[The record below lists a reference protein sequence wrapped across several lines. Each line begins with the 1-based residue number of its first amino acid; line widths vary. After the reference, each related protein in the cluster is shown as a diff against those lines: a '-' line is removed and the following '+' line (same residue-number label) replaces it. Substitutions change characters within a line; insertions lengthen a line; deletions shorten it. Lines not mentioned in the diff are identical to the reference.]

1 MIGKMHNDYNMI
13 VIDTHTLLWWVSGDK
28 ELSKAAAQAIKEA
41 LAKSEVII
49 SSITIW
55 EISMLIEKNRLSLSM
70 DIESWAEEVAD
81 IKGVRFIPVDNE
93 IGIKST
99 KLPGEFHKDPADR
112 IIVATARK
120 LAVPLVTIDEK
131 IIQYPHVQT
140 IW

>member
-1 MIGKMHNDYNMI
+1 MI

-28 ELSKAAAQAIKEA
+28 QLSKAAAQAIKQA
-41 LAKSEVII
+41 LVKSEVII

-70 DIESWAEEVAD
+70 DIESWTKEVSE
-81 IKGVRFIPVDNE
+81 IKGVRFVPVDNE

-120 LAVPLVTIDEK
+120 LAVPLATVDEK

>member
-1 MIGKMHNDYNMI
+1 MI
-13 VIDTHTLLWWVSGDK
+13 VIDTHTLLWWLSGVK
-28 ELSKAAAQAIKEA
+28 QLSKVAAKAIKEA

-49 SSITIW
+49 SSMTIW
-55 EISMLIEKNRLSLSM
+55 EISMLIEKNRISLSM
-70 DIESWAEEVAD
+70 DIENWTKEVAE
-81 IKGVRFIPVDNE
+81 IKGVRFIAVDNE

-120 LAVPLVTIDEK
+120 LAVPLVTVDEK
-131 IIQYPHVQT
+131 IIQYPHVRT